1 MMIKLFLQR
10 SILVMLLF
18 ATSLVSF
25 ARFDSGYSH
34 PDHSKQQ
41 TSYSEHTQHAPSDLL
56 TETVEEG
63 FEEEVES
70 NNHSEAT
77 CFCRNASRWLDYS
90 QINYS
95 YYSKVFA
102 ASERCVILS
111 VFRL

>member
-1 MMIKLFLQR
+1 MIKMFLQR
-10 SILVMLLF
+10 VILVMLLA

-34 PDHSKQQ
+34 PDHSVQ
-41 TSYSEHTQHAPSDLL
+41 SDHYSNHTQHAPNDLL
-56 TETVEEG
+56 TESVEEG

-70 NNHSEAT
+70 SDFIETT
-77 CFCRNASRWLDYS
+77 CFCKNASRWVDFS
-90 QINYS
+90 ETNYS
-95 YYSKVFA
+95 SAFHVIP

>member
-1 MMIKLFLQR
+1 MKIKLFLQR
-10 SILVMLLF
+10 VILVMLLF

-34 PDHSKQQ
+34 PNHSKQQ
-41 TSYSEHTQHAPSDLL
+41 STYSEHTQHAPNDLL

-70 NNHSEAT
+70 DDHAETT
-77 CFCRNASRWLDYS
+77 CFCRNASRWLDFS
-90 QINYS
+90 ELNYS
-95 YYSKVFA
+95 CCSKAFA
-102 ASERCVILS
+102 ASKRCVILS